1 MGVTE
6 IIASL
11 FTITKHSLNIYS
23 TKQSRKYLDRVLF
36 LEKVYYA
43 EENKS
48 EDERNHAVMDNC
60 VNELCLLTET
70 VAKLKKQGTKN

>member
-1 MGVTE
+1 MGIAE
-6 IIASL
+6 IIGSL
-11 FTITKHSLNIYS
+11 FAITKHSLSIYD

-43 EENKS
+43 EENKN
-48 EDERNHAVMDNC
+48 EDMRNHAVMDNC

-70 VAKLKKQGTKN
+70 IAKLKK

>member
-11 FTITKHSLNIYS
+11 FAITKHSLSIYE
-23 TKQSRKYLDRVLF
+23 TRQSRKYLDRVIY

-43 EENKS
+43 EENKP
-48 EDERNHAVMDNC
+48 EDQRSHAVMDN
-60 VNELCLLTET
+60 VSNELCLITKT
-70 VAKLKKQGTKN
+70 VTKLKK